1 MMRLTLGAIRAS
13 SLPGSVGLCA
23 ADGSSVAAIVNEAQ
37 ERLLNDP
44 MAPDEGWWGGWG
56 RMVFNVTVS
65 SGNRYAYITTP
76 NDIARVIV
84 LDVCQTPIRL
94 RNGFYEFLEFGTGLQ
109 PRPTCCQNGTAS
121 QSCNTGATAQAYER
135 DIVPTLTNQIVSP
148 ATIRIYPT
156 DAGDVGRRILV
167 QGTDQNDKV
176 IYGVDTTTQ
185 QAILGEYV
193 TLTLPFVD
201 TVNQFTRLT
210 GFLKALTVG
219 QIQIFEVDPVTGAQ
233 NQISS
238 MEPHEVTASYRRYL
252 INGLPLKCCNTTTGT
267 VQVTTQVKFDYVPVM
282 SDSDYTIIQSLP
294 ALIEE
299 CQSIRYSRMD
309 SDKAPD
315 FEMKHHAKALSLLFG
330 QLDNYMGKTNTAI
343 RVPIFGSNKPRLQP
357 L

>member
-1 MMRLTLGAIRAS
+1 MMRLTLGAVRAS
-13 SLPGSVGLCA
+13 SLPSAVGLCA

-44 MAPDEGWWGGWG
+44 LAPDEGWWGGWA
-56 RMVFNVTVS
+56 RMVFNVTV
-65 SGNRYAYITTP
+65 GQGRYAYITTP

-109 PRPTCCQNGTAS
+109 PRPTSCLSGAQG
-121 QSCNTGATAQAYER
+121 QSCNNGSTTQAYER
-135 DIVPTLTNQIVSP
+135 DLSPTLTDQIVSP

-167 QGTDQNDKV
+167 QGTDQNGKV

-193 TLTLPFVD
+193 TLKLPFVD
-201 TVNQFTRLT
+201 TLNQFTKIT

-219 QIQIFEVDPVTGAQ
+219 QIQVFEVDPTTGAQ
-233 NQISS
+233 NQISA
-238 MEPHEVTASYRRYL
+238 MDPHEVTAAYRRYL
-252 INGLPLKCCNTTTGT
+252 INGLPLHCCNTASGI
-267 VQVTTQVKFDYVPVM
+267 VQVTTQVKFDYSPVM

-299 CQSIRYSRMD
+299 CQAIRYSRMD
-309 SDKAPD
+309 SPKAPE
-315 FEMKHHAKALSLLFG
+315 FEAKHHAKALSLLFG
-330 QLDNYMGKTNTAI
+330 QLDLYQGKTNTAI
-343 RVPIFGSNKPRLQP
+343 GMKIFGSNRLRLQP